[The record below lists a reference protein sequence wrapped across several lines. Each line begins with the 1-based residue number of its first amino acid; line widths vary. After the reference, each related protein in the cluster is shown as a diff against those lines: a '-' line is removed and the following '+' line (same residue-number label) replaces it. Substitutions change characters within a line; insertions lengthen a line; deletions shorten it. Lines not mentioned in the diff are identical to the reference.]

1 MFINIKAIINGHNN
15 RLLNKNTD
23 VTPACNCKA
32 KNNCRVEGKCQ
43 LKNVI
48 YRATVTA
55 GSNDVKQ
62 YIGSTSRNF
71 KRRLY
76 EHRTSF
82 PSNTRL
88 VKPKSCTELANYIW
102 KLKDKNTQYNIKW
115 EILHRA
121 TTSNN
126 PHGLCSLCNFK
137 RCEISKANRRQSLN
151 RRNELVTQ
159 CPHKPSNFF

>member
-1 MFINIKAIINGHNN
+1 M
-15 RLLNKNTD
+15 LNKNTD
-23 VTPACNCKA
+23 PTPTCNCIA
-32 KNNCRVEGKCQ
+32 NNNCPVEGKCQ

-76 EHRTSF
+76 EHRASF

-88 VKPKSCTELANYIW
+88 VKPKNCTELANNIW

-115 EILHRA
+115 EILYCT

-126 PHGLCSLCNFK
+126 PLGLCSLYNLE
-137 RCEISKANRRQSLN
+137 RCEIAKAD
-151 RRNELVTQ
+151 
-159 CPHKPSNFF
+159 H

>member
-1 MFINIKAIINGHNN
+1 MQ
-15 RLLNKNTD
+15 LQNKS
-23 VTPACNCKA
+23 NCP
-32 KNNCRVEGKCQ
+32 VEGKCH
-43 LKNVI
+43 LKKVI
-48 YRATVTA
+48 YRATVTS
-55 GSNDVKQ
+55 GSNYIKQ

-82 PSNTRL
+82 SSNTRL

-115 EILHRA
+115 EILHRT

-126 PHGLCSLCNFK
+126 SLGLCSLCNLE
-137 RCEISKANRRQSLN
+137 RCEIAKADRSRSLY

-159 CPHKPSNFF
+159 CPHKPSKFF

>member
-1 MFINIKAIINGHNN
+1 M
-15 RLLNKNTD
+15 LNKNID
-23 VTPACNCKA
+23 PTPACNCRA
-32 KNNCRVEGKCQ
+32 KNSCPVEGECQ

-48 YRATVTA
+48 YRATITS
-55 GSNDVKQ
+55 GPNDIKR
-62 YIGSTSRNF
+62 YIGSTSRSF

-88 VKPKSCTELANYIW
+88 SKPKNCTELANYLW
-102 KLKDKNTQYNIKW
+102 KLKDKNTEFNIKW

-126 PHGLCSLCNFK
+126 PLGLCSLCNLE
-137 RCEISKANRRQSLN
+137 RREIAKANRLQSLN

-159 CPHKPSNFF
+159 CPHKHSKFF